1 METKFCDYF
10 AQVRDGDIVAITYAL
25 PAHELTED
33 QIELTKEEYYLL
45 KSVHGANGNVVELAN
60 QMITNIAKK
69 IGELENTK

>member
-1 METKFCDYF
+1 MTQATYF
-10 AQVRDGDIVAITYAL
+10 ATLNNGDIHSITYAL

-69 IGELENTK
+69 LGELEKNK